1 MRFRILDF
9 NRLLDIPGRPG
20 SQLTC
25 HMPAFFSPVPG
36 SYLTGISHLS
46 DPGRVGVTC
55 SYPSYPHMEAI
66 WRFFSASIA
75 NCFFLRTEML
85 CTSGRAFRDKTFFV
99 AILRFWLPWLFIHPL
114 KGGVPSYSSL
124 SHSPIG
130 LSLSITYIFFA
141 DLFVWCVLCCCC
153 AFCFLERTIE
163 VQ

>member
-1 MRFRILDF
+1 
-9 NRLLDIPGRPG
+9 
-20 SQLTC
+20 
-25 HMPAFFSPVPG
+25 MPHASIFLPVPG

-85 CTSGRAFRDKTFFV
+85 CAIGRAFRDKTFFV

-124 SHSPIG
+124 SPIG
-130 LSLSITYIFFA
+130 LSLSITYNFFA
-141 DLFVWCVLCCCC
+141 GLFVWCVLCCCC
-153 AFCFLERTIE
+153 AFCFLKRTIE